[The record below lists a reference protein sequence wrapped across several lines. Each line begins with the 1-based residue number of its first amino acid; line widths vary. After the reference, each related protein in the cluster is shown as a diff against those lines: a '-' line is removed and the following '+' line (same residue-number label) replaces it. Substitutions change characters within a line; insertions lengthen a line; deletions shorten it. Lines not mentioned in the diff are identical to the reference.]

1 MATDYDAPRK
11 NDDEAESLDA
21 IKDRMPDKMSGVVD
35 MEDTDGGEGFA
46 IQDVVAEDLDV
57 VVLPPQDDE
66 FTCSECFIVKH
77 HSMLSSQKG
86 KYGKLC
92 TECAEG

>member
-21 IKDRMPDKMSGVVD
+21 LKERIPAKTAGTV
-35 MEDTDGGEGFA
+35 DTDESDHGDFDHPEV
-46 IQDVVAEDLDV
+46 IAEEIDV
-57 VVLPPQDDE
+57 VVVPPQTDE

-77 HSMLSSQKG
+77 RSMLSKKKG
-86 KYGKLC
+86 EFGPICL
-92 TECAEG
+92 ECA